1 MFSQILKKD
10 KPEVF
15 EMVMRN
21 STTKSLLKQIDGIW
35 KRIEM
40 MLEKD
45 LKKLLGRK

>member
-45 LKKLLGRK
+45 LHKLLGRK